1 MCWTLTEMLIL
12 GPTNGVNY
20 TIVATTALVV
30 VVVCFYR
37 RKSHVNFLVVMCIG
51 YQKGGRDPR
60 NGATRNGIKIGVQTG
75 YSSQGRQRYFSK

>member
-1 MCWTLTEMLIL
+1 MLIL

-20 TIVATTALVV
+20 TIVATTAVV

-51 YQKGGRDPR
+51 YQKGGCDPR
-60 NGATRNGIKIGVQTG
+60 NGATRNRIEIGVQTG
-75 YSSQGRQRYFSK
+75 YSSQGR